1 VPGSASQ
8 SGKSAVVTGASSGI
22 GRAIAERLGAE
33 GAHVV
38 LCGRT
43 ESAMKESAKRIEA
56 AGGGA
61 TIVTGDLRDDGVVQG
76 LIDTAVAVTG
86 HLDVMVNNAGIAD
99 FKPILE
105 GSIESWRSM
114 YETNVIAL
122 LVGCQ
127 AAVRAMRATGQP
139 GHIVNISSVAAQNPA
154 SGVYG
159 STKHAVSVL
168 TSTLR
173 LELIE
178 DPIKVTTILPG
189 VIATNMARSLDPS
202 ILATIAGLS
211 GLNVELVPGERISDD
226 VLEAAQLALSEFTA
240 KPEDVANAVL
250 FAVNEPAGVHIA
262 EIVVRPNKD
271 MAIF

>member
-22 GRAIAERLGAE
+22 GRAIAERLGGE

-43 ESAMKESAKRIEA
+43 ESAMKESAGRIEA

-61 TIVTGDLRDDGVVQG
+61 TIVTGDVREPDVVQG
-76 LIDTAVAVTG
+76 LVDTAVAATG
-86 HLDVMVNNAGIAD
+86 HLDVMVNNAGVAD
-99 FKPILE
+99 FKPVLE
-105 GSIESWRSM
+105 GNVESWRSM
-114 YETNVIAL
+114 YETNVLAL

-127 AAVRAMRATGQP
+127 AAVRAMRATGAP

-159 STKHAVSVL
+159 STKHAVNVL

-202 ILATIAGLS
+202 VLATIAGLS
-211 GLNVELVPGERISDD
+211 GLDIELVPGERIPDD
-226 VLEAAQLALSEFTA
+226 VLEAAQVALREFTA
-240 KPEDVANAVL
+240 KPDDVASAVL
-250 FAVNEPAGVHIA
+250 FALNEPAGVHIA

-271 MAIF
+271 LEIF

>member
-1 VPGSASQ
+1 MNAAASQ
-8 SGKSAVVTGASSGI
+8 TGRTAVVTGASSGI

-43 ESAMKESAKRIEA
+43 ELAMKASADRIEG

-61 TIVTGDLRDDGVVQG
+61 TVVVGDVRDPEVVRG
-76 LIDTAVAVTG
+76 LVELAVAATG
-86 HLDVMVNNAGIAD
+86 HLDVMVNNAGVAD
-99 FKPILE
+99 FRPVLD
-105 GSIESWRSM
+105 GDVDSWRSM

-127 AAVRAMRATGQP
+127 AAVRARRAQGTP
-139 GHIVNISSVAAQNPA
+139 GHIVNISSVAAQDPS

-173 LELIE
+173 LELLE
-178 DPIKVTTILPG
+178 DPIKVTAILPG
-189 VIATNMARSLDPS
+189 VIATNMARSLDPEV
-202 ILATIAGLS
+202 LATIAALS
-211 GLNVELVPGERISDD
+211 GLDIELVPGERIPDD
-226 VLEAAQLALSEFTA
+226 VLEAAQVALSEFTA
-240 KPEDVANAVL
+240 KPDDVASAVL
-250 FAVNEPAGVHIA
+250 FAVNQPLGVHIA
-262 EIVVRPNKD
+262 EVIVRPNKD
-271 MAIF
+271 LAIF

>member
-1 VPGSASQ
+1 MPEPASQ
-8 SGKSAVVTGASSGI
+8 QGRSAVVTGASSGI

-43 ESAMKESAKRIEA
+43 EPAMRESAARIEA

-61 TIVTGDLRDDGVVQG
+61 TIVVGDVRDPAVVQG
-76 LIDTAVAVTG
+76 LVDAAVAASG
-86 HLDVMVNNAGIAD
+86 HLDVMVNNAGVAD
-99 FKPILE
+99 FRPVLD
-105 GSIESWRSM
+105 GDVAGWRSM

-127 AAVRAMRATGQP
+127 AAVRAMRAKGSP
-139 GHIVNISSVAAQNPA
+139 GHIVNISSVASQNPS

-159 STKHAVSVL
+159 STKHAVNVL

-189 VIATNMARSLDPS
+189 VIATNMARSLDPGVLS
-202 ILATIAGLS
+202 TIAAAS
-211 GLNVELVPGERISDD
+211 GLDVELVPGERIPDD
-226 VLEAAQLALSEFTA
+226 VLVAAQAALSEFTA
-240 KPEDVANAVL
+240 RPEDVANAVL
-250 FAVNEPAGVHIA
+250 FALTQPLGVHVA

-271 MAIF
+271 LAIF